1 MNQNNHKARKR
12 FGQNFLTDQSIIQNI
27 IHYINPQ
34 DDQTI
39 IEIGP
44 GLGAITAPLLSETKS
59 LTVIELDRDII
70 PKLQKNCDSLGELT
84 VIQADVLNV
93 NLKELQLSDN
103 KPFRIIGNLPYNIST
118 PILFHLM
125 SQLDEIKDMHFMLQ
139 KEVVER
145 MAAEPGSKTYGR
157 LSVMLQYYCKIEYLF
172 SIPPEAF
179 TPAPKV
185 TSALVRLTPFDELP
199 IKVDNFKDFTQTVT
213 QAFSQRRKT
222 LRNSL
227 KKMLDST
234 QIESCGID
242 PVIRPEQL
250 SISDFVLLSNCYS
263 QLPTKDSPL
272 PIK

>member
-1 MNQNNHKARKR
+1 MNGNNNHKARKR
-12 FGQNFLTDQSIIQNI
+12 FGQNFLSDQSVIQQI
-27 IHYINPQ
+27 IHSIYPKE
-34 DDQTI
+34 DQSI

-44 GLGAITAPLLSETKS
+44 GLGAITKPLLEISKS

-70 PKLQKNCDSLGELT
+70 PKLRANCESVGNLNI
-84 VIQADVLNV
+84 IQADVLTV
-93 NLKELQLSDN
+93 QLNQLEQANSDSN
-103 KPFRIIGNLPYNIST
+103 TSHRIIGNLPYNIST

-125 SQLDEIKDMHFMLQ
+125 SQLDSITDMHFMLQ

-145 MAAEPGSKTYGR
+145 MAAPPGSKTYGR
-157 LSVMLQYYCKIEYLF
+157 LSVMLQYYCDIEYLF

-185 TSALVRLTPFDELP
+185 TSALVRLKPYDTLP
-199 IKVDNFKDFTQTVT
+199 TSVIDTHDFAQIVT

-227 KKMLDST
+227 KKMLNSE
-234 QIESCGID
+234 QIEQCDID

-250 SISDFVLLSNCYS
+250 SISSFVLLANYYS
-263 QLPTKDSPL
+263 ELQKAQ
-272 PIK
+272 I